1 MGRIDGEKHPR
12 EDEFFS
18 SELRRQHGGAGG
30 GISNKGLYQMAMY
43 AGLVVFTTLGW
54 RILAELG
61 RIRRRL
67 T

>member
-1 MGRIDGEKHPR
+1 MTDEERRKRLEDRAMRNYR
-12 EDEFFS
+12 EAMTS
-18 SELRRQHGGAGG
+18 GG
-30 GISNKGLYQMAMY
+30 GSRSTGLYQMAMY